1 MYGYDYWKTT
11 DPNDTHENYL
21 LAEQADSLQ
30 AEYEDIMDELKRK
43 LDDMEQADDP
53 NWGAADEL
61 SPTCPL
67 TSRTRWNTGILIA
80 QSVRWT
86 TSIAPCKTGRYRHQN
101 LQNHYKGVTKNEKDF
116 CQHQETHAHGSGH
129 CYDARHNGNQLRTHA
144 QL

>member
-11 DPNDTHENYL
+11 DPNDTHDNYL

-61 SPTCPL
+61 ITNL
-67 TSRTRWNTGILIA
+67 
-80 QSVRWT
+80 
-86 TSIAPCKTGRYRHQN
+86 SIDFQN
-101 LQNHYKGVTKNEKDF
+101 ALEYWDF
-116 CQHQETHAHGSGH
+116 DSAERALDDLDS
-129 CYDARHNGNQLRTHA
+129 AL
-144 QL
+144 